1 MKVIKGLCISLTFTI
16 ILLLIITLST
26 VLLMYT
32 PSSQLPSEY
41 QYINEN
47 SDMLIEE
54 YISEF
59 NFGSLQNIRI
69 GEKEV
74 NRLAKTYFDM
84 GMLDHP
90 DYVVNYVYV
99 DFEEAKILA
108 NAHLIIND
116 VMDFPMKVTV
126 ATDVDYESDELTMSL
141 DYVKA
146 GAVRIPKFILRFYL
160 KANGI
165 ESEYLNIDKLH
176 IKYNINEIN
185 PYSDFVNLKNILIDD
200 EAIHLEIGMSEY
212 LSENVSDVVN
222 PAAEIV
228 GENLEELY
236 TRLDEEEQASADKMI
251 VFIEENPDIDLNT
264 IDIEKLKQMMDEFLS
279 LSPEVQDTIVE
290 SVRNQVDPDEFEEL
304 VQIIYEILEK

>member
-16 ILLLIITLST
+16 ILLLIISLST

-32 PSSQLPSEY
+32 PNSQLPSEY
-41 QYINEN
+41 EYINEN

-69 GEKEV
+69 GEQEV
-74 NRLAKTYFDM
+74 NRLAKTYYDM
-84 GMLDHP
+84 GMLENP

-126 ATDVDYESDELTMSL
+126 ATDVDYESDELIMSL

-185 PYSDFVNLKNILIDD
+185 PYSDFVNLKNILIDE
-200 EAIHLEIGMSEY
+200 EAVHLEIGMSDY
-212 LSENVSDVVN
+212 LSENVIN
-222 PAAEIV
+222 
-228 GENLEELY
+228 
-236 TRLDEEEQASADKMI
+236 
-251 VFIEENPDIDLNT
+251 
-264 IDIEKLKQMMDEFLS
+264 
-279 LSPEVQDTIVE
+279 
-290 SVRNQVDPDEFEEL
+290 
-304 VQIIYEILEK
+304 